1 MYKTSWSTEH
11 IKQIKEWTNHKG
23 IYDGDEFG
31 WMSKLDN
38 IWKRHYTTNFD
49 NYNKPMSWI
58 HTSIY
63 KWNKEYKNRYSEYL
77 EDMRRSLE
85 IDIRIK
91 EISRVANI
99 KTKQKIQEIL
109 NLKPDIENK
118 DISDILG
125 VTIRTVERHRKW
137 KVSLISEK

>member
-1 MYKTSWSTEH
+1 MYKTSWSDNH
-11 IKQIKEWTNHKG
+11 LKQLKDITNHKV
-23 IYDGDEFG
+23 IYDGYEFV
-31 WMSKLDN
+31 WMSKLDGN
-38 IWKRHYTTNFD
+38 WNRHYVRNFT

-58 HTSIY
+58 YVSIY

-85 IDIRIK
+85 IDIRIQ

-109 NLKPDIENK
+109 NLKPDINNK

-125 VTIRTVERHRKW
+125 VTIRTVERHRK
-137 KVSLISEK
+137 

>member
-11 IKQIKEWTNHKG
+11 LKQLKDITNHKV
-23 IYDGDEFG
+23 IYDGYEFV

-38 IWKRHYTTNFD
+38 KWNRHYVANFT

-58 HTSIY
+58 HVNVY
-63 KWNKEYKNRYSEYL
+63 KWNKEYKNRYSQYL

-109 NLKPDIENK
+109 NLKPDINNK

-125 VTIRTVERHRKW
+125 VTIRTVERHRK
-137 KVSLISEK
+137 

>member
-1 MYKTSWSTEH
+1 
-11 IKQIKEWTNHKG
+11 
-23 IYDGDEFG
+23 
-31 WMSKLDN
+31 
-38 IWKRHYTTNFD
+38 
-49 NYNKPMSWI
+49 MSWI
-58 HTSIY
+58 HTNTY
-63 KWNKEYKNRYSEYL
+63 RWNKEYKNRYSEYL

-125 VTIRTVERHRKW
+125 VTIRTVERHRK
-137 KVSLISEK
+137 

>member
-1 MYKTSWSTEH
+1 
-11 IKQIKEWTNHKG
+11 
-23 IYDGDEFG
+23 
-31 WMSKLDN
+31 MSKLDN
-38 IWKRHYTTNFD
+38 IWKRHYITNFT
-49 NYNKPMSWI
+49 NYNKSKFWI
-58 HTSIY
+58 PTNTY
-63 KWNKEYKNRYSEYL
+63 RWNKEYKNRYSEYL

-125 VTIRTVERHRKW
+125 VTIRTVERHRK
-137 KVSLISEK
+137 

>member
-1 MYKTSWSTEH
+1 
-11 IKQIKEWTNHKG
+11 
-23 IYDGDEFG
+23 
-31 WMSKLDN
+31 
-38 IWKRHYTTNFD
+38 
-49 NYNKPMSWI
+49 
-58 HTSIY
+58 
-63 KWNKEYKNRYSEYL
+63 
-77 EDMRRSLE
+77 MRRSLE

-125 VTIRTVERHRKW
+125 VTIRTVERHRK
-137 KVSLISEK
+137 

>member
-1 MYKTSWSTEH
+1 MYKTSWSDNH
-11 IKQIKEWTNHKG
+11 LKQLKDITNHKV
-23 IYDGDEFG
+23 IYDGYEFV
-31 WMSKLDN
+31 WMSKLDGN
-38 IWKRHYTTNFD
+38 WNRHYVRNFT

-58 HTSIY
+58 HVSIY
-63 KWNKEYKNRYSEYL
+63 KLNKEYKNRYSKYL

-85 IDIRIK
+85 IDIRIQ

-109 NLKPDIENK
+109 NLKPDINNK

-125 VTIRTVERHRKW
+125 VTIRTVERHRK
-137 KVSLISEK
+137 

>member
-1 MYKTSWSTEH
+1 MYKTSWSDNH
-11 IKQIKEWTNHKG
+11 LKQLKDITNHKV
-23 IYDGDEFG
+23 IYDGYEFV
-31 WMSKLDN
+31 WMSKLDGN
-38 IWKRHYTTNFD
+38 WNRHYVRNFT

-58 HTSIY
+58 HVSIY
-63 KWNKEYKNRYSEYL
+63 KGNKEYKNRYSKYL

-85 IDIRIK
+85 IDIRIQ

-109 NLKPDIENK
+109 NLKPDINNK

-125 VTIRTVERHRKW
+125 VTIRTVERHRK
-137 KVSLISEK
+137 

>member
-11 IKQIKEWTNHKG
+11 LKQLKDITNHKV
-23 IYDGDEFG
+23 IYDGYEFV

-38 IWKRHYTTNFD
+38 KWNRHYVANFT

-58 HTSIY
+58 HVNVY
-63 KWNKEYKNRYSEYL
+63 KWNKEYKNRHSKYL
-77 EDMRRSLE
+77 EDMRKSLE

-91 EISRVANI
+91 EISRIANI
-99 KTKQKIQEIL
+99 KTKQKIKEIL
-109 NLKPDIENK
+109 NLKPDITNK

-125 VTIRTVERHRKW
+125 VTIRTIERHRK
-137 KVSLISEK
+137 

>member
-1 MYKTSWSTEH
+1 MYKTSWSDNH
-11 IKQIKEWTNHKG
+11 LKQLKDITNHKV
-23 IYDGDEFG
+23 IYDGYEFV
-31 WMSKLDN
+31 WMSKLDGN
-38 IWKRHYTTNFD
+38 WNRHYTTNFD

-63 KWNKEYKNRYSEYL
+63 KWNKEYKNRYSQYL
-77 EDMRRSLE
+77 EDMGRSLE

-99 KTKQKIQEIL
+99 KTKQKILEIL
-109 NLKPDIENK
+109 NLKPDINNK

-125 VTIRTVERHRKW
+125 VTIRTIERHRK
-137 KVSLISEK
+137 